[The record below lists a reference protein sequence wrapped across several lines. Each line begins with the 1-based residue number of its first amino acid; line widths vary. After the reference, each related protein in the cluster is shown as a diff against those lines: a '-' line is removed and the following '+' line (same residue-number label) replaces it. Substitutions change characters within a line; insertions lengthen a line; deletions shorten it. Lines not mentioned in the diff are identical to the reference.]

1 MALLGGSSEASVTK
15 RLAGTIFIIRVFS
28 AALAYFSQILL
39 ARWMGGSDYGVYV
52 YVWTWVLLLGSMMD
66 FGISASAQKI
76 IPEYRTRGEHAL
88 LRGFLSGSRWMTFA
102 VSSVVSLLLAGVVKG
117 LSPWIDANAIVPLY
131 IGCLTLP
138 AFVVANTQDGIARS
152 HDWMRLG
159 LMPQFIVR
167 QSLIIGFTAG
177 AFVLGFNLGATAAM
191 SASAA
196 AVWIAMIGQMIVLN
210 RRLGGHIE
218 PGPKAYDFRGWLAV
232 SLPILMVEG
241 FYLLLSYTDVL
252 VLQQFRSSEE
262 VGVYFAVVKTLALV
276 SFIHYAMA
284 ATTAHRFAEYHA
296 LGDKARL
303 SAYVAHAIQWTFWP
317 SLAATILLLALG
329 KPLLWL
335 FGPQFVV
342 GYDIM
347 FIAAIGLVVRSAIG
361 PVERLLNML
370 GHQHICALAYAL
382 AFVMNVV
389 LCVMLVPRFGGH
401 GAAAAT
407 SISLAFETVLLFWIV
422 RRRLGLH
429 VLAFGKTLGHWSQT
443 AYDMRSNT
451 TSPAPQIG
459 EITTSTPYAHKT
471 FLFRPIR
478 AIDSTFIPCVAI
490 YSSTCETELDASR
503 NDRSA
508 LRRIGIRRRPAG
520 RDDRRW
526 RRLADDA
533 AADPAVRRPP
543 VDRCRHRPALR
554 RGDQDRRQPGAWLG
568 RSIHWPAVIRL
579 ASGSIPASIVT
590 LLVLWQLELNGEA
603 ARSLVNL
610 VLCFALSSRR
620 FR

>member
-1 MALLGGSSEASVTK
+1 METHSAIALPAGAIARLRAMLRGTLGGSNEASVTR

-28 AALAYFSQILL
+28 AGLAYFSQILL
-39 ARWMGGSDYGVYV
+39 ARWMGGSDYGIYV

-76 IPEYRTRGEHAL
+76 IPEYRTSGKHAL

-102 VSSVVSLLLAGVVKG
+102 VSAIVSALLASLVKL
-117 LSPWIDANAIVPLY
+117 LSPWIGTGEITPLY

-159 LMPQFIVR
+159 LMPQFVIR
-167 QSLIIGFTAG
+167 QTLIIGLTAG
-177 AFVLGFNLGATAAM
+177 AFALGLHLGATVAM
-191 SASAA
+191 VASAG

-210 RRLGGHIE
+210 RRLAGHIE
-218 PGPKAYDFRGWLAV
+218 PGPKAYDFRGWLAI
-232 SLPILMVEG
+232 SLPILLVES

-276 SFIHYAMA
+276 SFIHYAMS

-296 LGDKARL
+296 LGDRPRL
-303 SAYVAHAIQWTFWP
+303 AAYVAHAIKWTFWP
-317 SLAATILLLALG
+317 SLAATVVLLALG

-335 FGPQFVV
+335 FGAQFVT

-370 GHQHICALAYAL
+370 GHQHVCALAYAL

-389 LCVMLVPRFGGH
+389 LCVALVPRFGGH

-407 SISLAFETVLLFWIV
+407 SISLMFETVLLFWIV
-422 RRRLGLH
+422 RQRLGLH
-429 VLAFGKTLGHWSQT
+429 VLAFGK
-443 AYDMRSNT
+443 
-451 TSPAPQIG
+451 
-459 EITTSTPYAHKT
+459 
-471 FLFRPIR
+471 
-478 AIDSTFIPCVAI
+478 
-490 YSSTCETELDASR
+490 
-503 NDRSA
+503 
-508 LRRIGIRRRPAG
+508 
-520 RDDRRW
+520 
-526 RRLADDA
+526 
-533 AADPAVRRPP
+533 
-543 VDRCRHRPALR
+543 
-554 RGDQDRRQPGAWLG
+554 RG
-568 RSIHWPAVIRL
+568 
-579 ASGSIPASIVT
+579 
-590 LLVLWQLELNGEA
+590 
-603 ARSLVNL
+603 
-610 VLCFALSSRR
+610 
-620 FR
+620 

>member
-1 MALLGGSSEASVTK
+1 MDAESTAALPTGLAARLRATLGGLFGGTSEASVTK
-15 RLAGTIFIIRVFS
+15 RLAGTIFIIRVVS
-28 AALAYFSQILL
+28 AALAYGAQILL

-76 IPEYRTRGEHAL
+76 IPEYRARGEDAL
-88 LRGFLSGSRWMTFA
+88 LRGFLSGSRWMTFI
-102 VSSVVSLLLAGVVKG
+102 VSSVVSILLAGVVKA

-131 IGCLTLP
+131 IGCVTLP

-167 QSLIIGFTAG
+167 QSLIIGLTAG
-177 AFVLGFNLGATAAM
+177 AFALGFHLGATVAM

-210 RRLGGHIE
+210 RRLAGHFE
-218 PGPKAYDFRGWLAV
+218 PGAKAYDFRGWLAV
-232 SLPILMVEG
+232 SLPILLVES

-296 LGDKARL
+296 TGDKARL
-303 SAYVAHAIQWTFWP
+303 SAYVAHAIKWTFWP
-317 SLAATILLLALG
+317 SLAATIVLLAMG

-347 FIAAIGLVVRSAIG
+347 FIAAIGLLVRSAIG

-370 GHQHICALAYAL
+370 GHQMICALAYAL
-382 AFVMNVV
+382 SFVMNVA
-389 LCVMLVPRFGGH
+389 LCIALVPRFGGH

-407 SISLAFETVLLFWIV
+407 SIALAFETVLLFWIV

-429 VLAFGKTLGHWSQT
+429 VLAFGK
-443 AYDMRSNT
+443 
-451 TSPAPQIG
+451 
-459 EITTSTPYAHKT
+459 
-471 FLFRPIR
+471 
-478 AIDSTFIPCVAI
+478 
-490 YSSTCETELDASR
+490 
-503 NDRSA
+503 
-508 LRRIGIRRRPAG
+508 
-520 RDDRRW
+520 
-526 RRLADDA
+526 
-533 AADPAVRRPP
+533 
-543 VDRCRHRPALR
+543 
-554 RGDQDRRQPGAWLG
+554 
-568 RSIHWPAVIRL
+568 
-579 ASGSIPASIVT
+579 
-590 LLVLWQLELNGEA
+590 
-603 ARSLVNL
+603 
-610 VLCFALSSRR
+610 
-620 FR
+620 

>member
-1 MALLGGSSEASVTK
+1 VAVTDIQPATAPSVGIVARLRARLAGFLGGSHEASLTK
-15 RLAGTIFIIRVFS
+15 RLAGTIFIIRVVS
-28 AALAYFSQILL
+28 AALAYASQILL

-117 LSPWIDANAIVPLY
+117 LSPWIDADTIVPLY
-131 IGCLTLP
+131 IGCATLP

-167 QSLIIGFTAG
+167 QSLIIGITAG
-177 AFVLGFNLGATAAM
+177 AFVLGFHLGATAAM
-191 SASAA
+191 IASAT

-218 PGPKAYDFRGWLAV
+218 PGARAYDFRGWLSV
-232 SLPILMVEG
+232 SLPILLVES

-252 VLQQFRSSEE
+252 VLQQFRPSEE
-262 VGVYFAVVKTLALV
+262 VGVYFAVVKTVALV
-276 SFIHYAMA
+276 SFIHYAMS
-284 ATTAHRFAEYHA
+284 ATTAHRFAEYNS
-296 LGDKARL
+296 LGDTARL
-303 SAYVAHAIQWTFWP
+303 SAYVAHAIKWTFWP
-317 SLAATILLLALG
+317 SLAATLVLLALG

-389 LCVMLVPRFGGH
+389 LCIALVPRFGGH

-407 SISLAFETVLLFWIV
+407 SIALTFETVLLFAIV

-429 VLAFGKTLGHWSQT
+429 VLAFGK
-443 AYDMRSNT
+443 
-451 TSPAPQIG
+451 
-459 EITTSTPYAHKT
+459 
-471 FLFRPIR
+471 R
-478 AIDSTFIPCVAI
+478 AA
-490 YSSTCETELDASR
+490 
-503 NDRSA
+503 
-508 LRRIGIRRRPAG
+508 
-520 RDDRRW
+520 
-526 RRLADDA
+526 
-533 AADPAVRRPP
+533 
-543 VDRCRHRPALR
+543 
-554 RGDQDRRQPGAWLG
+554 
-568 RSIHWPAVIRL
+568 
-579 ASGSIPASIVT
+579 
-590 LLVLWQLELNGEA
+590 
-603 ARSLVNL
+603 
-610 VLCFALSSRR
+610 
-620 FR
+620 

>member
-1 MALLGGSSEASVTK
+1 MTVTDAPSTTAPPAGVIARLRSMFGGSGEASVTT
-15 RLAGTIFIIRVFS
+15 RLAGTIFIIRVIS
-28 AALAYFSQILL
+28 AALAYLSQILL

-76 IPEYRTRGEHAL
+76 IPEYRACGEHEL

-102 VSSVVSLLLAGVVKG
+102 VSALVSVLLAIVVDG
-117 LSPWIDANAIVPLY
+117 LSPWIDDNAIAPLF
-131 IGCLTLP
+131 IGCITLP

-152 HDWMRLG
+152 HDWMRLA

-177 AFVLGFNLGATAAM
+177 AFALGFDLGATLAM
-191 SASAA
+191 LASAA
-196 AVWIAMIGQMIVLN
+196 AVWIAMIGQMIMLN
-210 RRLGGHIE
+210 RRLGRHVR
-218 PGPKAYDFRGWLAV
+218 PGPKAYDFRGWLAI

-252 VLQQFRSSEE
+252 VLQQFRASEE

-276 SFIHYAMA
+276 SFIHYAMS

-296 LGDKARL
+296 SGDRARL
-303 SAYVAHAIQWTFWP
+303 SAYVAHAIKWTFWP
-317 SLAATILLLALG
+317 SLAATILLLAMG

-382 AFVMNVV
+382 AFAMNVV
-389 LCVMLVPRFGGH
+389 LCVALVPRFGGH

-407 SISLAFETVLLFWIV
+407 SISLVFETVLLFWIV
-422 RRRLGLH
+422 RKRLGLH
-429 VLAFGKTLGHWSQT
+429 VLAFGK
-443 AYDMRSNT
+443 
-451 TSPAPQIG
+451 
-459 EITTSTPYAHKT
+459 
-471 FLFRPIR
+471 
-478 AIDSTFIPCVAI
+478 
-490 YSSTCETELDASR
+490 
-503 NDRSA
+503 
-508 LRRIGIRRRPAG
+508 
-520 RDDRRW
+520 
-526 RRLADDA
+526 A
-533 AADPAVRRPP
+533 AA
-543 VDRCRHRPALR
+543 
-554 RGDQDRRQPGAWLG
+554 
-568 RSIHWPAVIRL
+568 S
-579 ASGSIPASIVT
+579 T
-590 LLVLWQLELNGEA
+590 
-603 ARSLVNL
+603 
-610 VLCFALSSRR
+610 SS
-620 FR
+620 

>member
-1 MALLGGSSEASVTK
+1 VTVTDAPSTTAPPAGVMARLRSMLGGSGEASLTK
-15 RLAGTIFIIRVFS
+15 RLAGTIFIIRVIS
-28 AALAYFSQILL
+28 AALAYLSQILL

-76 IPEYRTRGEHAL
+76 IPEYRACGEHEL

-102 VSSVVSLLLAGVVKG
+102 VSALVSVLLAIAVDG
-117 LSPWIDANAIVPLY
+117 LSPWIDANAITPLF

-177 AFVLGFNLGATAAM
+177 AFALGFDLGATPAM
-191 SASAA
+191 LASAA

-210 RRLGGHIE
+210 RRLGRHVR
-218 PGPKAYDFRGWLAV
+218 PGPKAYDFRGWLAI

-276 SFIHYAMA
+276 SFIHYAMS

-296 LGDKARL
+296 SGDRARL
-303 SAYVAHAIQWTFWP
+303 SAYVAHAIKWTFWP
-317 SLAATILLLALG
+317 SLAATILLLAMG

-347 FIAAIGLVVRSAIG
+347 FVAAIGLVVRSAIG

-382 AFVMNVV
+382 AFAMNVM
-389 LCVMLVPRFGGH
+389 LCIALVPRFGGH

-407 SISLAFETVLLFWIV
+407 SISLIFETVLLFWIV

-429 VLAFGKTLGHWSQT
+429 VLAFG
-443 AYDMRSNT
+443 R
-451 TSPAPQIG
+451 
-459 EITTSTPYAHKT
+459 
-471 FLFRPIR
+471 
-478 AIDSTFIPCVAI
+478 
-490 YSSTCETELDASR
+490 
-503 NDRSA
+503 
-508 LRRIGIRRRPAG
+508 
-520 RDDRRW
+520 
-526 RRLADDA
+526 
-533 AADPAVRRPP
+533 
-543 VDRCRHRPALR
+543 
-554 RGDQDRRQPGAWLG
+554 
-568 RSIHWPAVIRL
+568 
-579 ASGSIPASIVT
+579 
-590 LLVLWQLELNGEA
+590 
-603 ARSLVNL
+603 
-610 VLCFALSSRR
+610 
-620 FR
+620 

>member
-1 MALLGGSSEASVTK
+1 MDAQSATASPAGVIARLRAMLRLLGGSSEASVTR
-15 RLAGTIFIIRVFS
+15 RLAGTIFIIRVVS
-28 AALAYFSQILL
+28 AALAYLSQILL
-39 ARWMGGSDYGVYV
+39 ARWMGGSDYGIYV

-102 VSSVVSLLLAGVVKG
+102 VSAVVSLLLAGVVKL
-117 LSPWIDANAIVPLY
+117 LSPWIDASAIVPLY

-177 AFVLGFNLGATAAM
+177 AFVLGFHLGATAAM
-191 SASAA
+191 LASAA

-210 RRLGGHIE
+210 RRLAGHIE
-218 PGPKAYDFRGWLAV
+218 PGPKAYDFRGWLAI
-232 SLPILMVEG
+232 SLPILLVES

-276 SFIHYAMA
+276 SFIHYAMS

-303 SAYVAHAIQWTFWP
+303 SAYVAHAIKWTFWP
-317 SLAATILLLALG
+317 SLAATVLLLALG

-389 LCVMLVPRFGGH
+389 LCVALVPRFGGH

-429 VLAFGKTLGHWSQT
+429 VLAFGKRELIVPLVMPGLVPGHPCTSQSFRKLSEI
-443 AYDMRSNT
+443 AAAS
-451 TSPAPQIG
+451 SPAM
-459 EITTSTPYAHKT
+459 TNLT
-471 FLFRPIR
+471 FDGWRMTRYSAVQPPSIERLAPVICAASSPHRNS
-478 AIDSTFIPCVAI
+478 ASAATCSEVTNSLVGCAS
-490 YSSTCETELDASR
+490 SSTSLMTC
-503 NDRSA
+503 
-508 LRRIGIRRRPAG
+508 
-520 RDDRRW
+520 
-526 RRLADDA
+526 
-533 AADPAVRRPP
+533 
-543 VDRCRHRPALR
+543 
-554 RGDQDRRQPGAWLG
+554 
-568 RSIHWPAVIRL
+568 
-579 ASGSIPASIVT
+579 
-590 LLVLWQLELNGEA
+590 
-603 ARSLVNL
+603 SLVML
-610 VLCFALSSRR
+610 RAFMVSGIWCSTSGVQT
-620 FR
+620 

>member
-1 MALLGGSSEASVTK
+1 MLLAGSNEASLTR
-15 RLAGTIFIIRVFS
+15 RLAGTIFLIRIAS
-28 AALAYFSQILL
+28 AALAYLSQILL

-88 LRGFLSGSRWMTFA
+88 LRGFLSGSRWLTLTLSSIGA
-102 VSSVVSLLLAGVVKG
+102 VLLACVVHLAG
-117 LSPWIDANAIVPLY
+117 PWIDPNSVGPLY

-167 QSLIIGFTAG
+167 QTLIIGITAG
-177 AFVLGFNLGATAAM
+177 AFALGFRLGAAVAM
-191 SASAA
+191 LASAA

-210 RRLGGHIE
+210 RRLGSHLDA
-218 PGPKAYDFRGWLAV
+218 GPSSYDFRGWLAI
-232 SLPILMVEG
+232 SLPILLVES

-252 VLQQFRSSEE
+252 LLQQFRPSEE

-276 SFIHYAMA
+276 SFVHYAMS
-284 ATTAHRFAEYHA
+284 ATTAHRFAEYHS

-303 SAYVAHAIQWTFWP
+303 AAYVAHAIRWTFWP
-317 SLAATILLLALG
+317 SLAATVLLLAMG

-382 AFVMNVV
+382 AFAMNVA
-389 LCVMLVPRFGGH
+389 LCIALVPRFGGH

-407 SISLAFETVLLFWIV
+407 SIALTFESVLLFWIV
-422 RRRLGLH
+422 RQRLGLH
-429 VLAFGKTLGHWSQT
+429 VLAFG
-443 AYDMRSNT
+443 N
-451 TSPAPQIG
+451 
-459 EITTSTPYAHKT
+459 
-471 FLFRPIR
+471 
-478 AIDSTFIPCVAI
+478 
-490 YSSTCETELDASR
+490 
-503 NDRSA
+503 
-508 LRRIGIRRRPAG
+508 
-520 RDDRRW
+520 
-526 RRLADDA
+526 
-533 AADPAVRRPP
+533 
-543 VDRCRHRPALR
+543 
-554 RGDQDRRQPGAWLG
+554 RQ
-568 RSIHWPAVIRL
+568 H
-579 ASGSIPASIVT
+579 T
-590 LLVLWQLELNGEA
+590 
-603 ARSLVNL
+603 
-610 VLCFALSSRR
+610 
-620 FR
+620 